1 MSSQRE
7 SVSTIHE
14 FLNSDTVGESLEGDT
29 GQRFRM
35 QKMLARMQAKR
46 LARRVGSKSQRGD
59 LSGAEQSVQQ
69 ESFAQELRHLYNQS
83 RYSISPADRL
93 NAIRCLLWLRP
104 HAEMTI
110 NAVKLSLQ
118 DKDSSLRA
126 ATLAELQS
134 YETTLPKSL
143 GKLVVQLA
151 WDPDIRV
158 RKQAVRLA
166 SLFPSVQMLN
176 AVLGLLGTPDP
187 ELFDAVVQAVNC
199 ISQKLDGPY
208 GEM

>member
-7 SVSTIHE
+7 SVSTVHE
-14 FLNSDTVGESLEGDT
+14 FLNSDTMGEAGAVDS

-35 QKMLARMQAKR
+35 QKMVARMQAKR
-46 LARRVGSKSQRGD
+46 LARRGGTKSQRGD
-59 LSGAEQSVQQ
+59 SNGTKQSVQQ

-104 HAEMTI
+104 YAEMTI

-143 GKLVVQLA
+143 GQLVVQLA

-166 SLFPSVQMLN
+166 SLFPCVQMLN

-199 ISQKLDGPY
+199 ISQKLDGPH
-208 GEM
+208 GDM